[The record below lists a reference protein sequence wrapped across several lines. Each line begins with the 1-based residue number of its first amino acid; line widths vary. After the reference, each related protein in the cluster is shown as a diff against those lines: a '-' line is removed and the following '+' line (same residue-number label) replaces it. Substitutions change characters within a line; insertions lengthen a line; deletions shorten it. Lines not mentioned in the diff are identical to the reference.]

1 MEYSDIITVVL
12 IFSAVILIRQ
22 ILLVSRRNMKD
33 DPQESDYSGKA
44 LDPESLGRV
53 DEHSMREFDKL
64 LDNKFPEE
72 E

>member
-1 MEYSDIITVVL
+1 MEYSDIITIVL
-12 IFSAVILIRQ
+12 ISTAVILIRQ

-33 DPQESDYSGKA
+33 PQESYYSGKA

>member
-1 MEYSDIITVVL
+1 MEYSEIITIVL
-12 IFSAVILIRQ
+12 ILTAVILIRQ
-22 ILLVSRRNMKD
+22 ILLVSRRNMKH
-33 DPQESDYSGKA
+33 PQESDYSGKA

>member
-1 MEYSDIITVVL
+1 MEYSEIITIVL
-12 IFSAVILIRQ
+12 ILTAVILIRQ
-22 ILLVSRRNMKD
+22 ILLVSRRNMK

>member
-1 MEYSDIITVVL
+1 
-12 IFSAVILIRQ
+12 
-22 ILLVSRRNMKD
+22 MKD

>member
-1 MEYSDIITVVL
+1 MEYSDIFTIVL
-12 IFSAVILIRQ
+12 IFTAVILIRQ
-22 ILLVSRRNMKD
+22 ILLVSRRNMK

>member
-1 MEYSDIITVVL
+1 MEYSDIITIVL
-12 IFSAVILIRQ
+12 IFTAVILIRQ
-22 ILLVSRRNMKD
+22 ILLVSRRNMK

-64 LDNKFPEE
+64 LDNIFPEE